1 MSNSKDSCLS
11 FSVSSS
17 KETTGCGCLSS
28 VGGLDGLSSVG
39 GFDGDCSL
47 FAGVYELL
55 EKRRQALPLI
65 SADTADFVDI
75 ALEGA
80 TN

>member
-1 MSNSKDSCLS
+1 LAHLLCI
-11 FSVSSS
+11 
-17 KETTGCGCLSS
+17 TTFQ
-28 VGGLDGLSSVG
+28 GLPEEVVNALTCC
-39 GFDGDCSL
+39 CSL